1 VANQRAKPR
10 KSVNYAPDCISPSTN
25 ARMAFADLMSR
36 QLSSAII
43 GLDNGRYIMAQFVD
57 NIDDDA
63 LRSTP
68 M

>member
-1 VANQRAKPR
+1 
-10 KSVNYAPDCISPSTN
+10 
-25 ARMAFADLMSR
+25 MAFADLMSR